1 MNTIKLEAG
10 RRQRSK
16 AQALLAATAALWSL
30 GGLFIKMVEWNPLAI
45 AGMRS
50 AIAALLMLTV
60 VRKSKITWS
69 FHQIGGAVAYAGTVI
84 LFVSANKMTTA
95 ANAILLQYTAPIYV
109 ALLGAWLLKE
119 RTKIL
124 DWITI
129 AFVLGG
135 MVLFFLDHLST
146 GGMIGNLVA
155 ILSGVT
161 FAFLVIFLRL
171 QKDGAPLESMFLG
184 NILTALIGLP
194 FMFQSMP
201 SGKSWAGLAILG
213 IFQLGLSYILY
224 SMAIKHVTAL
234 EAILVPVIEPILN
247 PVWVF
252 LFMREVPGKWALT
265 GGLIVLLAV
274 TARCVYD
281 ALKKE
286 KEDIGKS
293 SDVIKK
299 RNSLEIVE

>member
-1 MNTIKLEAG
+1 MMNKSESD
-10 RRQRSK
+10 RRVRST
-16 AQALLAATAALWSL
+16 ALLLLAATAALWSL
-30 GGLFIKMVEWNPLAI
+30 GGLFIKMVEWNPVAI

-60 VRKSKITWS
+60 VRKSRITWS
-69 FHQIGGAVAYAGTVI
+69 FYQIGGAVAYAGTVI

-95 ANAILLQYTAPIYV
+95 ANAILLQYTAPVYV

-119 RTKIL
+119 RTRIV
-124 DWITI
+124 DWVAI

-135 MVLFFLDHLST
+135 MVLFFVDHLSP
-146 GGMIGNLVA
+146 GGMVGNIVA
-155 ILSGVT
+155 ILSGVS

-184 NILTALIGLP
+184 NVLTALIGLP

-201 SGKSWAGLAILG
+201 NAKSWAGLAILG

-224 SMAIKHVTAL
+224 ARAIKHVTAL

-252 LFMREVPGKWALT
+252 LFMGEVPGKWALA
-265 GGLIVLLAV
+265 GGLVVLLAV
-274 TARCVYD
+274 TARCVVD
-281 ALKKE
+281 ALRAEGAKR
-286 KEDIGKS
+286 GK
-293 SDVIKK
+293 DTVVIEK
-299 RNSLEIVE
+299 RNSVEIVE

>member
-293 SDVIKK
+293 SDAIKK